1 MARKVFYSFH
11 YKPDISRVMIVRKR
25 WVTQGGQMK
34 SQVIDRAEFE
44 SVKRQGDLA
53 VKRWISS
60 QMNDTSVTVVLIG
73 TETLIRPYVQYEIQ
87 KSVER
92 GNGIIGVRINNIKD
106 FNGYY
111 SSAGNVMTPIMIN
124 GRSIPFSNIAD
135 AIYDYTSDDGYD
147 NLGDWV
153 ERAARLHGK

>member
-1 MARKVFYSFH
+1 
-11 YKPDISRVMIVRKR
+11 
-25 WVTQGGQMK
+25 
-34 SQVIDRAEFE
+34 
-44 SVKRQGDLA
+44 
-53 VKRWISS
+53 
-60 QMNDTSVTVVLIG
+60 MNDTSVTVVLIG

-135 AIYDYTSDDGYD
+135 AIYDYANDDGYD